1 MIVCAMWLT
10 GFDALT
16 VSTMYL
22 DKPMKDHTLMQ
33 TIARANRVTSWKI
46 NGVEKKNGEIIDYY
60 NVFRNMRKAL
70 KDYAQGQEGKDE
82 PPVQEKKVL
91 FKLLE
96 DSIAQ
101 GKEFCREKEIDL
113 DGLLTGNDVF
123 KNVSYF
129 KEYADILL
137 SQDEWRKGFAVY
149 ENTITSLY
157 EACKPEILRS
167 PVVRTVAVFQYLRGV
182 VDAIIEQKDIDAV
195 GIRIGQL
202 LDESLVVDKAEF
214 VHEHKDTYHIV
225 RSGKTWDLSKIDFE
239 KLKKD
244 FQEASYKNIE
254 IADLRAFIQHKLYQ
268 MLKQNATRTDF
279 AQRLQGIIDAYNA
292 GSSSADN
299 YFDELLKFTK
309 DLKEEAERHLR
320 EGLTED
326 ELELFDLLK
335 KDKMTKEETQKV
347 RLAAKSLLHRLRE
360 ETPKVLVQDW
370 FKDSQTKRR
379 VQSAVEEVLHRHLP
393 DSYDRILFKEK
404 CDKVFDVM
412 LDYAVQGLKWAA

>member
-1 MIVCAMWLT
+1 
-10 GFDALT
+10 
-16 VSTMYL
+16 
-22 DKPMKDHTLMQ
+22 MQ
-33 TIARANRVTSWKI
+33 TIARANRVTSWRI
-46 NGVEKKNGEIIDYY
+46 NGVEKRNGEIVDYY

-70 KDYAQGQEGKDE
+70 KDYAQGTEGQVE

-101 GKEFCREKEIDL
+101 GKEFCLERDIDIDYVL
-113 DGLLTGNDVF
+113 GSSDVF
-123 KNVSYF
+123 KNVSVF

-137 SQDEWRKGFAVY
+137 SQDEWRKAFAVY

-182 VDAIIEQKDIDAV
+182 VDAIIDQKDIDAV
-195 GIRIGQL
+195 GLRISQL
-202 LDESLVVDKAEF
+202 LDESLVVDKSEI
-214 VHEHKDTYHIV
+214 VHEHKADWRISQ
-225 RSGKTWDLSKIDFE
+225 SGKTWDLSKINFE
-239 KLKKD
+239 KLNED
-244 FQEASYKNIE
+244 FQHTRYKNIE
-254 IADLRAFIQHKLYQ
+254 IAGLRAFIQHKLDQ

-299 YFDELLKFTK
+299 YFDELMKFTK
-309 DLKEEAERHLR
+309 DLKEESERHIR

-335 KDKMTKEETQKV
+335 KDKMTKGETQKIQ
-347 RLAAKSLLHRLRE
+347 LAAKSLLHRLLE
-360 ETPKVLVQDW
+360 ESPKVLVQDW
-370 FKDSQTKRR
+370 FKDSQTKRK
-379 VQSAVEEVLHRHLP
+379 VQSAVEEVLHAHLP
-393 DSYDRILFKEK
+393 ESYDRVVFKEK
-404 CDKVFDVM
+404 CDNVFDLM
-412 LDYAVQGLKWAA
+412 LNYAMQGIKWAA